1 MIQTLQNQHHC
12 AHIRVLL
19 ESNNFVSL
27 CSSKKYGRQKIG
39 KLRYERLNAWAA
51 SIVLYGKKKKEITM
65 SGRRVNFKRNEK
77 SNIKDDS
84 TDVDGGGGEK
94 AQSIAEKKQWRRKKI
109 DNLKYSHRRF
119 CLHNFF
125 LFIVN
130 RNHNKVFV
138 SLKNQW
144 DEAASQFAFFFR
156 RHCCFK
162 MTFRCCRRSSPPPH
176 RASCRVCVLS
186 YDERQ
191 NMAQNEWRKKEK
203 KMNTVVVSGWVKT
216 ENVNFSHSPYET

>member
-1 MIQTLQNQHHC
+1 MFQTLQNQHHC
-12 AHIRVLL
+12 ARVLL

-27 CSSKKYGRQKIG
+27 CSRKKKIWET
-39 KLRYERLNAWAA
+39 KNWENAPCT
-51 SIVLYGKKKKEITM
+51 LEQHPLCCKGKKKLQCREGESTLKEMKNPTL
-65 SGRRVNFKRNEK
+65 KTTPPT
-77 SNIKDDS
+77 S
-84 TDVDGGGGEK
+84 TEEEGEK
-94 AQSIAEKKQWRRKKI
+94 AQSIAEKKRWRRRKKI

-144 DEAASQFAFFFR
+144 DEAASQFVFFVAALKWLFDVVAGR
-156 RHCCFK
+156 
-162 MTFRCCRRSSPPPH
+162 PH
-176 RASCRVCVLS
+176 HRTASCRVCVLS

-191 NMAQNEWRKKEK
+191 NMAQNEWRRKKLK
-203 KMNTVVVSGWVKT
+203 KMNAVVVSGDG
-216 ENVNFSHSPYET
+216 